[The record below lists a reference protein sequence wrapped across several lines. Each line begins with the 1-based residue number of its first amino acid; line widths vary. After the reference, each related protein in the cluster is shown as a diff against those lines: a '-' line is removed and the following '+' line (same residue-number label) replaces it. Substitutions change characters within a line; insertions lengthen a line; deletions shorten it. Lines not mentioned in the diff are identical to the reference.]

1 MATTS
6 TRVYIDCAEMPSEKN
21 CTLYISGKPDEVLNA
36 AVQHAISAHG
46 HKDSSELRS
55 GIQAG
60 LKPEA
65 A

>member
-6 TRVYIDCAEMPSEKN
+6 TRVYIDCAEFPNEKN
-21 CTLYISGKPDEVLNA
+21 CTLYISGKPDEVLST
-36 AVQHAISAHG
+36 AVQHAISVHG
-46 HKDSSELRS
+46 HKDSPELRS
-55 GIQAG
+55 ELQAG